1 MIKQHLMLAMLGTAL
16 VAAPAFAQSQ
26 SGQSNSSSP
35 AAPAASAP
43 SSGSSA
49 SSPSSSTSA
58 QSASTSG
65 NATFISQ
72 AQAGQWRASKL
83 VGVDIYGSDNEKIG
97 DVNEVLL
104 DKSGNAQAVV
114 IGVGG
119 FLGVGSK
126 DVAVAFNAIQ
136 WKDTPPP
143 SKTSS
148 ASSSSTTGSSS
159 SMARPAGTTTTTSSA
174 PKVMDYPDHG
184 ELSMT
189 KEQLK
194 AAPEFKYASDT
205 STTRSDN
212 ARPATPAPALAGS
225 TNK

>member
-1 MIKQHLMLAMLGTAL
+1 MMIKQHLMLAMLGTAL
-16 VAAPAFAQSQ
+16 VAAPALAQSQ
-26 SGQSNSSSP
+26 SGQSGSSTMSP
-35 AAPAASAP
+35 PAASTPAP
-43 SSGSSA
+43 SS
-49 SSPSSSTSA
+49 PSA

-65 NATFISQ
+65 SATFISQ
-72 AQAGQWRASKL
+72 AQSGQWRASKL

-148 ASSSSTTGSSS
+148 ATSSTT
-159 SMARPAGTTTTTSSA
+159 
-174 PKVMDYPDHG
+174 
-184 ELSMT
+184 
-189 KEQLK
+189 
-194 AAPEFKYASDT
+194 
-205 STTRSDN
+205 
-212 ARPATPAPALAGS
+212 
-225 TNK
+225 

>member
-16 VAAPAFAQSQ
+16 VAAPAFAQSPSSQ
-26 SGQSNSSSP
+26 SSSP
-35 AAPAASAP
+35 SNPPAASTPAPAP
-43 SSGSSA
+43 SSSSA
-49 SSPSSSTSA
+49 
-58 QSASTSG
+58 SASTSG
-65 NATFISQ
+65 SATFISQ
-72 AQAGQWRASKL
+72 AQSGQWRASKL

-97 DVNEVLL
+97 DVSEVLL

-148 ASSSSTTGSSS
+148 TSSSSTTGSG
-159 SMARPAGTTTTTSSA
+159 SMARPAGNGMTSTSTS
-174 PKVMDYPDHG
+174 KVKDYPDHG

-189 KEQLK
+189 KDQLK

-205 STTRSDN
+205 SSTRTDN
-212 ARPATPAPALAGS
+212 TRPATQAPSPAS
-225 TNK
+225 K